1 MNEDLKKMEC
11 GGEQLSALM
20 DGQLQ
25 GDDWLQALH
34 CAEQP
39 EGRAT
44 WLAYHV
50 VGDALRS
57 TELVEHGAS
66 SSAFLAR
73 FQQRL
78 AQEPVPAA
86 RLQEAPAAVQ
96 QVLPAQGV
104 LPQAA
109 NASVFR
115 WKMLAGLAS
124 LAVVASVGWNSW
136 DQVQRPGGPAPQGTQ
151 LAAVTPA
158 IPAAPAAPAPPGAA
172 IGAVANTVAAN
183 QAASAAAQAPG
194 TAMLR
199 DPRLDELLAAH
210 KQFGSASALQMP
222 AGFLRNANFEA
233 PAR

>member
-1 MNEDLKKMEC
+1 MNEDLKKMERER
-11 GGEQLSALM
+11 EQLSALM

-25 GDDWLQALH
+25 GGEWLQALH
-34 CAEQP
+34 SAEQP

-57 TELVEHGAS
+57 TELAAHGAS

-78 AQEPVPAA
+78 AQEQPLPAATLQDAALQQVVPARA
-86 RLQEAPAAVQ
+86 DSA
-96 QVLPAQGV
+96 
-104 LPQAA
+104 LPQSA

-124 LAVVASVGWNSW
+124 LAVVASVGWNSF
-136 DQVQRPGGPAPQGTQ
+136 DRLQQQGTSGQQ
-151 LAAVTPA
+151 LAAAGTGAARP
-158 IPAAPAAPAPPGAA
+158 APAQVP
-172 IGAVANTVAAN
+172 VQ
-183 QAASAAAQAPG
+183 QAAAGAEASSSSA
-194 TAMLR
+194 TMLR

-210 KQFGSASALQMP
+210 RQFGSTTALQMP
-222 AGFLRNANFEA
+222 AGFLRNATFEA